1 MQRATDT
8 AIETLTV
15 KLMSLLNCRGCDAK
29 HRLQVSI
36 MQFYLRYV
44 SAHKIHAI
52 YFLRGEQL
60 LQLEDGC
67 SERVERRIIGFI
79 RSERE
84 RRDKPLPEGNTR
96 KHASHENRGEE
107 NARHEEAQEG

>member
-8 AIETLTV
+8 AIQALTV
-15 KLMSLLNCRGCDAK
+15 KPMSLLDCRGCDAK
-29 HRLQVSI
+29 HRLQVFI

-44 SAHKIHAI
+44 LAHKVHAI
-52 YFLRGEQL
+52 NFLRGEQL

-67 SERVERRIIGFI
+67 SERIKRGIIGLI

-96 KHASHENRGEE
+96 KYASHENRGEE